1 MQQLKK
7 PVQVPSCKM
16 PPLTKYERIRKE
28 TALEALRDALRST
41 GRLIRP
47 RPGNGGYDAVRVAM
61 LHWHPDFDD
70 LSEKERKALLRS
82 ATKWLK
88 LRKKKHGPHASVD
101 VERHASLRRELV
113 ELLEAPEAALTAEAV
128 RSRQRRLSPNKADD
142 GDQSSVAFCIVDGD
156 GAVKEVVKKD
166 KKRKGENDK
175 KKEKKKK
182 RRRDAGDDEADDE
195 DDEPAAARPRVPG
208 TARQASMRSA
218 RAEKEQARAA
228 QAVSVSPDPPAAER
242 PRDEES
248 TGDERSVD
256 PQTPFAEALRALPQP
271 SANLE
276 EAAQLLEKMRKGV
289 LVDAFDELGDKPPAL
304 PSARGKHRLGSLRS
318 GQVTVENFL
327 SFSRSLA
334 GTHLARVDR
343 SRKREKVQHL
353 LFGHRGKRG
362 QFEHRTLALLLR
374 IAERSRDAAVISARD
389 RHRQNSYLPAI
400 PGYAAD
406 VVLESLAAG
415 VTPLELAT
423 FARELA
429 DWLELMGDVNREIE
443 ASALDLRE
451 LARLRVVQAVASAF
465 YILVFFIPGRAVS
478 RKYRVIDLRQGDVK
492 LMFARLRSMS
502 IGELAGL
509 STHASKHRTRKT
521 PTPRKP
527 PMPRKPP
534 TPREPVEEVRGG
546 QRLDEA
552 ALAALRERYAREQ
565 AASKPAAKKQRV

>member
-16 PPLTKYERIRKE
+16 RPLTKDERIRKE
-28 TALEALRDALRST
+28 TALEALRDALRPA

-47 RPGNGGYDAVRVAM
+47 RPGNPGYDAVRVAM
-61 LHWHPDFDD
+61 LHWHPEFDD

-82 ATKWLK
+82 ATKWLN
-88 LRKKKHGPHASVD
+88 LRNSKPGPHASVD

-113 ELLEAPEAALTAEAV
+113 ELLEASEAALTAEAL

-142 GDQSSVAFCIVDGD
+142 DD
-156 GAVKEVVKKD
+156 E
-166 KKRKGENDK
+166 
-175 KKEKKKK
+175 EKKKK

-248 TGDERSVD
+248 TGDERSAD
-256 PQTPFAEALRALPQP
+256 PQTPFAKALGALPP
-271 SANLE
+271 PPANLE
-276 EAAQLLEKMRKGV
+276 EAAQLLEKMRKGD

-334 GTHLARVDR
+334 GTQLARIKGI
-343 SRKREKVQHL
+343 RKQEKVQHL

-534 TPREPVEEVRGG
+534 TPREPRTPRKPPTPREPVEEVRGG

>member
-142 GDQSSVAFCIVDGD
+142 GDQSSVAFCIV
-156 GAVKEVVKKD
+156 
-166 KKRKGENDK
+166 
-175 KKEKKKK
+175 
-182 RRRDAGDDEADDE
+182 DE